1 MHLGLSGQLQSAW
14 SASQTAPLLALGLAE
29 AIHLGLKPIAKA
41 GDDRSGPIFQYQP
54 GEFGHRDLDVQG
66 KVVKS
71 CLELI

>member
-1 MHLGLSGQLQSAW
+1 MK
-14 SASQTAPLLALGLAE
+14 LAE
-29 AIHLGLKPIAKA
+29 EIHLGLKPIAKA

-71 CLELI
+71 CLKLI